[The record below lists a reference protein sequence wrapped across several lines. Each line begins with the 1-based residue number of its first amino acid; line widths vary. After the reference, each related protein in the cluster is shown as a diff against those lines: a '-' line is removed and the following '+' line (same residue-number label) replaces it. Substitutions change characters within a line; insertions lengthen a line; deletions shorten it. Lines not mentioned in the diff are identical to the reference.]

1 MCIKRFNEVIGI
13 ISAKLTS
20 TEELQIVQREI
31 NGIIHNQLYD
41 FMLPNKVKEMIDNLT
56 PLFVK
61 MKDLKLSDKVE
72 PKRTELLRQGREIIT
87 KLKQYVNVEYGK
99 EEYVEVYTLKYKRL
113 VAEYLK
119 SKNDMDITQA
129 ADLLNRGKKL
139 KQECENT
146 IDGGINHNS
155 FNSMLVELKNHISM
169 SLCA

>member
-13 ISAKLTS
+13 VSAKLTS

-41 FMLPNKVKEMIDNLT
+41 FMLPDKGKEMIDNLT

-146 IDGGINHNS
+146 IDGGINHKS
-155 FNSMLVELKNHISM
+155 FNSMLVELKKHISM

>member
-146 IDGGINHNS
+146 IDGGINHKS
-155 FNSMLVELKNHISM
+155 FNSMLVELKKHISM

>member
-61 MKDLKLSDKVE
+61 MKELKLSDKVE
-72 PKRTELLRQGREIIT
+72 PKRAELLRQGREIIT
-87 KLKQYVNVEYGK
+87 NLKQYVNVEYGK

-119 SKNDMDITQA
+119 IKNELDITKS
-129 ADLLNRGKKL
+129 ADLFNRGKKL
-139 KQECENT
+139 KQECEND
-146 IDGGINHNS
+146 IDGGIKYKS
-155 FNSMLVELKNHISM
+155 FDSMLVELKKYISM